1 MASWEA
7 PRVAPALPGR
17 TSTAFI
23 KGSLT
28 VSGAMSFLR
37 ENGRRIAILALAMF
51 ALGIAVLM
59 VLPVRFAATA
69 LVVVDPREQRV
80 TTDQDVLP
88 GIGQDAAALQSLIE
102 IAKSDGFLRP
112 LIEQLKIASDEDVA
126 GGQTDTTRLLEKF
139 RGRLDISRRGLTY
152 VIAISF
158 TSNSPERAAY
168 YANAVAEAFVANQ
181 GRVRTE
187 ATDEAA
193 DWLKDRLKTLNER
206 LRASEDAV
214 AAFRLEH
221 KIVNAGKDS
230 TTQQLRVTDLT
241 QQVSAA
247 RARTAEAKS
256 RYEQAQR
263 DLKAN
268 VDGPVKQD
276 LLSVL
281 RAQRSALNDQIAQK
295 KAVFGERHP
304 DLMISYSQL
313 SDLNR
318 QIEVERKKNIDTAKS
333 EYEAQLE
340 QQNSLEKQLKAVET
354 QMLVDGQAVVRL
366 QELQRDAEANKN
378 IYEQFLSRFKSTNEQ
393 RLLQNSQTKIA
404 SPAIPPL
411 RSTRPPLALL
421 LAALAIASILTSTAA
436 VAVTK
441 SVSEKPAPAR
451 SPADAATGGTP
462 DQQPLRRVS
471 VLPQPAAL
479 PSVPVWVRIPDLA
492 PEFAKSVW
500 QKPTTAAAEIDLGPY
515 LRPLLEKIDGAPG
528 LGGKVALVISVGKSA
543 GGNTVARSLNRS
555 AVNKGMLSVLIQ
567 VKPELGGAASAV
579 TDWQGG
585 ATIAGV
591 QSVNEL
597 LGAGRTAGSRPADD
611 IRSEFDLIIVHA
623 TSLALQPDALA
634 LAAHA
639 DLVML
644 VVRDAE
650 LGSAAMRRIT
660 AALGRFD
667 GVPSGLVI
675 NHVPAGSAAQ
685 LTELAG

>member
-1 MASWEA
+1 
-7 PRVAPALPGR
+7 
-17 TSTAFI
+17 
-23 KGSLT
+23 
-28 VSGAMSFLR
+28 
-37 ENGRRIAILALAMF
+37 MF

-221 KIVNAGKDS
+221 KIVNAGKDP

-295 KAVFGERHP
+295 SG
-304 DLMISYSQL
+304 
-313 SDLNR
+313 
-318 QIEVERKKNIDTAKS
+318 
-333 EYEAQLE
+333 
-340 QQNSLEKQLKAVET
+340 
-354 QMLVDGQAVVRL
+354 VR
-366 QELQRDAEANKN
+366 R
-378 IYEQFLSRFKSTNEQ
+378 
-393 RLLQNSQTKIA
+393 
-404 SPAIPPL
+404 
-411 RSTRPPLALL
+411 
-421 LAALAIASILTSTAA
+421 
-436 VAVTK
+436 
-441 SVSEKPAPAR
+441 
-451 SPADAATGGTP
+451 TP
-462 DQQPLRRVS
+462 S
-471 VLPQPAAL
+471 
-479 PSVPVWVRIPDLA
+479 
-492 PEFAKSVW
+492 
-500 QKPTTAAAEIDLGPY
+500 
-515 LRPLLEKIDGAPG
+515 
-528 LGGKVALVISVGKSA
+528 
-543 GGNTVARSLNRS
+543 
-555 AVNKGMLSVLIQ
+555 
-567 VKPELGGAASAV
+567 
-579 TDWQGG
+579 
-585 ATIAGV
+585 
-591 QSVNEL
+591 
-597 LGAGRTAGSRPADD
+597 
-611 IRSEFDLIIVHA
+611 
-623 TSLALQPDALA
+623 
-634 LAAHA
+634 
-639 DLVML
+639 
-644 VVRDAE
+644 
-650 LGSAAMRRIT
+650 
-660 AALGRFD
+660 
-667 GVPSGLVI
+667 
-675 NHVPAGSAAQ
+675 
-685 LTELAG
+685 